1 MKYYSQANQDKWVC
15 EFLDFK
21 QNGFYLD
28 IGAYDGIQTSNTF
41 VLEKDLN
48 WSGICVEAN
57 SEVFNVLASN
67 RKSKNLNLAVLDYK
81 GNCSFHI
88 DSVRNDNIGSLTQC
102 DTLNNILE
110 QNDAPS
116 IIDYMSIDIEGSEFN
131 ALKDFDFKKWQIN
144 LITIE
149 HNLYVD
155 GDFNKNRLFK
165 LLSENN
171 FERVFEDVVCLDT
184 NPNFYQKPYEDWYV
198 NKNIL

>member
-1 MKYYSQANQDKWVC
+1 MTYYSQANQDKWVC
-15 EFLDFK
+15 EFLNFK

-57 SEVFNVLASN
+57 SEVFNTLSLN

-81 GNCSFHI
+81 GYCSFYG
-88 DSVRNDNIGSLTQC
+88 DSVRNDNIGNLTPC

-184 NPNFYQKPYEDWYV
+184 NPNCYQKPYEDWYV

>member
-1 MKYYSQANQDKWVC
+1 MTYYSQANQDKWVC
-15 EFLDFK
+15 EFLNFK

-57 SEVFNVLASN
+57 SEVFNTLSLN

-81 GNCSFHI
+81 GYCSFYR
-88 DSVRNDNIGSLTQC
+88 DSVRNDNIGNLTPC

>member
-1 MKYYSQANQDKWVC
+1 MVDLKSFVEVKLKQEDD
-15 EFLDFK
+15 FLKESIGSICNFADEIVFINNDNPIVEYRTFYVIFEESLNK
-21 QNGFYLD
+21 KNGFYLD

-57 SEVFNVLASN
+57 SEVFNTLSLN

-81 GNCSFHI
+81 GYCSFYG
-88 DSVRNDNIGSLTQC
+88 DSVRNDNIGNLTPC

-131 ALKDFDFKKWQIN
+131 ALKDFDFKKW
-144 LITIE
+144 
-149 HNLYVD
+149 
-155 GDFNKNRLFK
+155 
-165 LLSENN
+165 
-171 FERVFEDVVCLDT
+171 
-184 NPNFYQKPYEDWYV
+184 
-198 NKNIL
+198 